1 MKPVVLH
8 LAYSLDFGGVETH
21 LALIAEHG
29 GNDFDHRFLALN
41 GGGSAEQVILAAGAQ
56 VACLGIDPWKH
67 PLQCVHALRRELR
80 GTSTAV
86 VHAHGSE
93 PNMFG
98 LWTARSAGVPVRI
111 GEEIG
116 LPDHSRKAR
125 YALRAAYAAADR
137 VIGVSDAVRDFLV
150 RSGEVPE
157 RKAVRIYNPVHEAKL
172 QASPRREDEPLR
184 IAFLGRLET
193 LKNPRPLVEAVTA
206 LAQGGMPVQLTLI
219 GEGSLRGELEQAAAG
234 SDSVTFAGY
243 QSDPAPLLART
254 HLLIQPS
261 LTEGFSIALVEA
273 MGAALPVL
281 ATPVGGNPE
290 VIAEGS
296 TGWLLDGNDAS
307 AIAEAIVRIERL
319 DGAALAAVGQFARQS
334 VAGRF
339 GIDRYMNE
347 IEALYAS
354 AGAA

>member
-1 MKPVVLH
+1 MKPVALH

-29 GNDFDHRFLALN
+29 GTDFEHRFLALN
-41 GGGSAEQVILAAGAQ
+41 GGGSAEQAIHASGRQ
-56 VACLGIDPWKH
+56 VSCIGINPWKR
-67 PLQCVHALRRELR
+67 PLQCARALRKYLR
-80 GTSTAV
+80 NAEPAV

-116 LPDHSRKAR
+116 LPDHSFKAR
-125 YALRAAYAAADR
+125 CALRAAYIAADR

-157 RKAVRIYNPVHEAKL
+157 SKAVRIYNPVRETDA
-172 QASPRREDEPLR
+172 QAAPRLEGEPLR
-184 IAFLGRLET
+184 IAFLGRLEP
-193 LKNPRPLVEAVTA
+193 LKNPRPLVEAVVA
-206 LAQGGMPVQLTLI
+206 LAEGGMAVELTLI
-219 GEGSLRGELEQAAAG
+219 GEGSLRAVLEHAAAG
-234 SDSVTFAGY
+234 SEAVTFAGY
-243 QSDPAPLLART
+243 QPDPWTLLAQQ

-290 VIAEGS
+290 VITEGS
-296 TGWLLDGNDAS
+296 TGWLLYRNDAG
-307 AIAEAIVRIERL
+307 AIAEAIVRMERL
-319 DGAALAAVGQFARQS
+319 DGAALAAVGQSARRF

-339 GIDRYMNE
+339 GIDRYMRE
-347 IEALYAS
+347 VETLYATVL
-354 AGAA
+354 AA